1 MIYTIQV
8 MDEEVCSA
16 LEAAEEARALLPALL
31 SAFDNHQVVWVA
43 IRIMSLLYRMKVMTI
58 VSPDE
63 LLQRATGLDHK
74 QPGGRHCGA
83 QTVAWWSAGVGQ
95 GADQHAEKGFVR
107 VGQVLPVLPFQVRE
121 GLVVKKEELT
131 RISGPIFERVD
142 RAYRRLEE
150 VHGRQGGGVCV

>member
-1 MIYTIQV
+1 MNCSTWKV
-8 MDEEVCSA
+8 DGGDEDVEH
-16 LEAAEEARALLPALL
+16 L
-31 SAFDNHQVVWVA
+31 
-43 IRIMSLLYRMKVMTI
+43 SLLYRMKVMTI

-74 QPGGRHCGA
+74 QPGGRHRGA

-107 VGQVLPVLPFQVRE
+107 VGQVLLVFFGNVSPFQVRE

>member
-1 MIYTIQV
+1 MSCSTWKV
-8 MDEEVCSA
+8 DGGDEDVEH
-16 LEAAEEARALLPALL
+16 L
-31 SAFDNHQVVWVA
+31 
-43 IRIMSLLYRMKVMTI
+43 SLLYRMKVMTI

-63 LLQRATGLDHK
+63 LLQRVAGLDHK
-74 QPGGRHCGA
+74 QPGGRHRGA
-83 QTVAWWSAGVGQ
+83 QTVAWWAAGVGQ
-95 GADQHAEKGFVR
+95 GDNQHAEKGFVR
-107 VGQVLPVLPFQVRE
+107 VGQVLLVFFGNISSFQVRE